1 MYPRVKN
8 PFSQRSLKYDL
19 HMQLP
24 PRERYSIIENS
35 AHFVLFQCFYKTFFH
50 LPDHHLPRRRI
61 ALKKEE
67 ERLIMMGSVELNLR
81 ETELCL
87 GLPGGDTVAPVTGNK
102 RGFLETVDLKLNLNN
117 EPERKEGS
125 TTHDVVTSVSKEKS
139 SCPKDP
145 AKPPAK

>member
-1 MYPRVKN
+1 
-8 PFSQRSLKYDL
+8 
-19 HMQLP
+19 
-24 PRERYSIIENS
+24 
-35 AHFVLFQCFYKTFFH
+35 
-50 LPDHHLPRRRI
+50 
-61 ALKKEE
+61 
-67 ERLIMMGSVELNLR
+67 MGSVELNLR

-117 EPERKEGS
+117 EPESKEGS

-145 AKPPAK
+145 AKPHAK